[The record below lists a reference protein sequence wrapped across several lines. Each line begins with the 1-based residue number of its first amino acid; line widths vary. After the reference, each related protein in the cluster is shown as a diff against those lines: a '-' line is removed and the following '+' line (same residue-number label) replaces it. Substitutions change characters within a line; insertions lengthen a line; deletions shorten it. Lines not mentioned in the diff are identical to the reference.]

1 MLLRMTEA
9 LAFVQITYDVTD
21 GVAVITLN
29 RPDALNA
36 WTAIMADEFSAAL
49 AFADKDDAVGA
60 VVITGAGRAFCA
72 GLDLA
77 AAPSFEAEDRPEP
90 SVLPWSIGKPVI
102 AAINGHAIGVGITL
116 ALTADVRYVAE
127 TAKVAFPFVRL
138 GLVSELG
145 SHALLA
151 AVTGL
156 SVAADL
162 LLSGRTISGAE
173 AASLGLA
180 SRSLP
185 AADVLPAAIDWARDV
200 AQHALPGA
208 VAASKGLLWSIA
220 REQIDVIANREVAAL
235 GRLSHDPAT
244 RERLQALGS

>member
-1 MLLRMTEA
+1 MA
-9 LAFVQITYDVTD
+9 HAFDFQQITYGATD

-29 RPDALNA
+29 RPDVLNA
-36 WTAIMADEFSAAL
+36 WTAIMADEFSTAL
-49 AFADKDDAVGA
+49 AFADRDEAVGA
-60 VVITGAGRAFCA
+60 VVVTGAGRAFCA
-72 GLDLA
+72 GLDIA
-77 AAPSFEAEDRPEP
+77 SSPSFEVEDRPEP
-90 SVLPWSIGKPVI
+90 AVLPWSIGKPVI
-102 AAINGHAIGVGITL
+102 AALNGHAIGVGITL

-127 TAKVAFPFVRL
+127 TAKIAFPFVRL

-151 AVTGL
+151 AVAGL

-173 AASLGLA
+173 ASSLGLA

-185 AADVLPAAIDWARDV
+185 ATDVLPAAIDWARDV
-200 AQHALPGA
+200 AQHTLPGA
-208 VAASKGLLWSIA
+208 VAVSKALLWSTT
-220 REQIDVIANREVAAL
+220 RERIDVVAPEEVAAL

-244 RERLQALGS
+244 KERLRALGS